1 MLKWNVRAKTDRW
14 TLRKSYS
21 CYPNQKCHRGNYLF
35 FSFFCVCFS
44 SPLSFVVFYSRL
56 RMSLTKCF
64 GAATLFRFLL
74 TLKQVSEHRGATC
87 WESCLSPAAKM
98 NTFRGRQHDFTYWL
112 NGLCCDRTIDL
123 KEVSFYM
130 DTTYCTLKM
139 FAFLLLYGTSDECY

>member
-1 MLKWNVRAKTDRW
+1 MLKWNVSAKTDRW

-21 CYPNQKCHRGNYLF
+21 CYPNQKCHRENYL
-35 FSFFCVCFS
+35 FS

-64 GAATLFRFLL
+64 GAATLLRFLL

-87 WESCLSPAAKM
+87 WESCLSPAAKI
-98 NTFRGRQHDFTYWL
+98 NTFRGRRHDFTHWL

-123 KEVSFYM
+123 KDVSFYIE
-130 DTTYCTLKM
+130 TTYCTLEM
-139 FAFLLLYGTSDECY
+139 FAFLLLSGTVDECY